1 MRRSNIIWGML
12 FIIIGVLFLL
22 GRFYN
27 NFLGLRDLW
36 PLFILVPGLLFES
49 SYFTSRNDPGVLV
62 PGGILTTIGFLFL
75 FETFTGW
82 RFSGYTW
89 PIYPLSVAIGLFQL
103 YLYTGRSPGLLI
115 PVGILGGVAAI
126 AFLSMILKATLGMLP
141 GWFSF
146 GLLVPVCLIIFGIYI
161 MFKKK

>member
-1 MRRSNIIWGML
+1 ML
-12 FIIIGVLFLL
+12 FILLGVFSLL
-22 GRFYN
+22 GRFFN
-27 NFLGLRDLW
+27 EFIGLQNLW

-49 SYFTSRNDPGVLV
+49 SYFSSKKEPGLLV
-62 PGGILTTIGFLFL
+62 PGGILTTIGLLLL

-115 PVGILGGVAAI
+115 PVGILGGVSII
-126 AFLSMILKATLGMLP
+126 AFLAMLLKTIFGILP

-146 GLLVPVCLIIFGIYI
+146 WFLVPVCLIILGIYI
-161 MFKKK
+161 MFKRE